1 MSACKCI
8 FLTLCAWCLAYQGS
22 SAQNNKHSCIGKTDS
37 TLHKFVYTSVDQMP
51 EPEGGFEKLIT
62 FLLKNIKVPANSN
75 DYFGTVIVS
84 FVVESNGKL
93 NRLRIVRDASP
104 DHKIGKQF
112 FKLAK
117 MVKWKS
123 GLCNGV
129 AVPVVYSIPLRFEP
143 SLTE

>member
-1 MSACKCI
+1 
-8 FLTLCAWCLAYQGS
+8 
-22 SAQNNKHSCIGKTDS
+22 
-37 TLHKFVYTSVDQMP
+37 MP

-93 NRLRIVRDASP
+93 DLLRIVRDASP